1 LTASTQLECLATDR
15 NSAPDLA
22 GDLPVLPRDG
32 VPSFLEKPM
41 SIVLPAKQENR
52 LLALLPPIERDRVL
66 KDCKL
71 VDLTFGSTLWEQGD
85 RMRYV
90 YFPTGGFISMLTSVD
105 DHTLEVGMI
114 GDEGM
119 CGQSPVLGVERAP
132 LRALVQGSGKSLR
145 LKAASFQ
152 QHLADSPV
160 LHQLMLG
167 YVHVLLSQLA
177 QMAACARFHMIE
189 ARLARWLLMTQDRAH
204 ADAFEVTQEFLAY
217 MLGVRRV
224 GVTAAARILQ
234 SRKLIRY
241 ARGHMSVVDRQGL
254 EAAACACYQS
264 DLDVYR
270 RILGTR
276 RKARP

>member
-1 LTASTQLECLATDR
+1 L
-15 NSAPDLA
+15 
-22 GDLPVLPRDG
+22 
-32 VPSFLEKPM
+32 
-41 SIVLPAKQENR
+41 SIVLPANQDNR
-52 LLALLPPIERDRVL
+52 LLALLPSNERERILEDG
-66 KDCKL
+66 KL
-71 VDLTFGSTLWEQGD
+71 VDLSFGTTLWEQGD

-90 YFPTGGFISMLTSVD
+90 YFPTSGFISMLTTVD
-105 DHTLEVGMI
+105 EHTLEVGMI

-119 CGQSPVLGVERAP
+119 CGQSLVLGVDKAP

-145 LKAASFQ
+145 LGASTFEH
-152 QHLADSPV
+152 HLGDSPA
-160 LHQLMLG
+160 LRQLMLG

-177 QMAACARFHMIE
+177 QTAACTRFHMVE

-241 ARGHMSVVDRQGL
+241 ARGHMSILDRQGL

-264 DLDVYR
+264 DLNTYR
-270 RILGTR
+270 RILGAR

>member
-1 LTASTQLECLATDR
+1 MVSRPLLE
-15 NSAPDLA
+15 N
-22 GDLPVLPRDG
+22 
-32 VPSFLEKPM
+32 PM
-41 SIVLPAKQENR
+41 SIVLPANQENR
-52 LLALLPPIERDRVL
+52 LLALLPSSERERILD
-66 KDCKL
+66 DGKL
-71 VDLTFGSTLWEQGD
+71 VELSFGTTLWEQGD

-90 YFPTGGFISMLTSVD
+90 YFPTAGFISMLTTVD

-119 CGQSPVLGVERAP
+119 CGQSLVLGVERAT
-132 LRALVQGSGKSLR
+132 LRALVQGSGNSLR

-152 QHLADSPV
+152 QHLADSSV
-160 LHQLMLG
+160 LRQLMLG

-177 QMAACARFHMIE
+177 QTAACTRFHMVE

-241 ARGHMSVVDRQGL
+241 ARGHMSVLDRQGL

-264 DLDVYR
+264 DLDVYKR
-270 RILGTR
+270 VLGLP
-276 RKARP
+276 RKVCS